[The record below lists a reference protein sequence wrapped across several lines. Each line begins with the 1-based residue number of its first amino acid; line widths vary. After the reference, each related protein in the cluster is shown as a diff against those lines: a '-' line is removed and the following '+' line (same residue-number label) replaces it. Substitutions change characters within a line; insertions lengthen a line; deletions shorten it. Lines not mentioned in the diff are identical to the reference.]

1 MVCDFS
7 VLIVH
12 QQSHAAVTAATNGA
26 RWSKWATLLV
36 YLLLLLLLLLE
47 LELET
52 FKDDIPGKVFVI

>member
-36 YLLLLLLLLLE
+36 YLLLLLLLE

>member
-36 YLLLLLLLLLE
+36 YLLLLLLLE

-52 FKDDIPGKVFVI
+52 FKDGIPGKVFVT